1 MPLSECPIGQASLSV
16 YRTPRTKKPDVPPRR
31 KVIQIN
37 GLKKSDS
44 AGQLRTNAIGARRTV
59 VVCPYR
65 ADNCPAPNLVL
76 LGMVY
81 GSVPYSSSSMKS
93 SSAVLKTMSSPPGPL
108 LTVNHAA
115 IVLDSI
121 GRHQSLCRPLECL
134 AEGVSLEGLAIPA
147 SRLATLL
154 VPSPSGRQA
163 SGCLACWASPG

>member
-76 LGMVY
+76 LGMA
-81 GSVPYSSSSMKS
+81 SIDRL
-93 SSAVLKTMSSPPGPL
+93 AAFLVLLEEVFLGGAEDHVIAAGP
-108 LTVNHAA
+108 
-115 IVLDSI
+115 VLD
-121 GRHQSLCRPLECL
+121 R
-134 AEGVSLEGLAIPA
+134 
-147 SRLATLL
+147 
-154 VPSPSGRQA
+154 
-163 SGCLACWASPG
+163 